1 MFHNINIEIN
11 SNCIDL
17 TSQISRSAIIF
28 AQKRNSMTHFH
39 LLQRETGFFS
49 SFNALIFVLRF
60 HSKVGNKSV
69 MDIVVTT
76 TSQVFDAIV
85 TKTIRQEVSTTAK
98 SVADSAS
105 ASATTRLKTLPDLH
119 IFCYILSAHSLM
131 YHNFLD
137 MFTSIKIE

>member
-1 MFHNINIEIN
+1 
-11 SNCIDL
+11 
-17 TSQISRSAIIF
+17 
-28 AQKRNSMTHFH
+28 
-39 LLQRETGFFS
+39 
-49 SFNALIFVLRF
+49 
-60 HSKVGNKSV
+60 

-105 ASATTRLKTLPDLH
+105 ATTRLKTLPDLH
-119 IFCYILSAHSLM
+119 IFCYILSAHSLV